1 MPSRLVHAWRADSI
15 WPRLASTSGVGA
27 QAAETKVLS
36 TARMSVDD
44 SFARSGGSTC
54 APLHHAG
61 GAASAA
67 LAHSNDDTP
76 HTVTMAIVFISLSR
90 VIIRSK
96 QLIRSRDVQLS
107 IDVQREQLA
116 VQQLPQPRADPAHRG
131 GLAAGLKLG
140 QREDLD
146 LAGVALLAR
155 QPGRLADGGAD
166 ERRRVAGGS
175 HAGIL
180 GFLRWLRCGVCDG

>member
-67 LAHSNDDTP
+67 LAHNNDDTP
-76 HTVTMAIVFISLSR
+76 HAVAMAVTMASVFMSLSSR
-90 VIIRSK
+90 EFRDK
-96 QLIRSRDVQLS
+96 WLIGRRD
-107 IDVQREQLA
+107 
-116 VQQLPQPRADPAHRG
+116 
-131 GLAAGLKLG
+131 G
-140 QREDLD
+140 QF
-146 LAGVALLAR
+146 A
-155 QPGRLADGGAD
+155 
-166 ERRRVAGGS
+166 
-175 HAGIL
+175 
-180 GFLRWLRCGVCDG
+180 